1 MPDNKSAQL
10 YRMVMPEHICLFG
23 VKARDLLEREDFAVE
38 DHHLTSKSQ
47 TEAFNSEHDVK
58 TTPQI
63 FIGGERIGGYD
74 ELRKYLGKPVAD
86 PEAVTYWPVIAVFAI
101 AALMALA
108 A

>member
-1 MPDNKSAQL
+1 
-10 YRMVMPEHICLFG
+10 MVMPEHICPFG
-23 VKARDLLEREDFAVE
+23 LNARDLLERKDFDIE

-47 TEAFNSEHDVK
+47 TEAFKSEHDVK

-63 FIGGERIGGYD
+63 FIGGQRIGGYD

-86 PEAVTYWPVIAVFAI
+86 PEAITYQPVIAVFAI

-108 A
+108 TYDKIK